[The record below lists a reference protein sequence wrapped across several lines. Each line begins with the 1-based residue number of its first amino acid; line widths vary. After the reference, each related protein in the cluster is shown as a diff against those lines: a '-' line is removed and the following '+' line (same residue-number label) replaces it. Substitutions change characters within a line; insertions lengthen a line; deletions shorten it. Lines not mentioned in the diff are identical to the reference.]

1 MSDKKRSLES
11 ADMSDSDD
19 DMPIA
24 EFVKKRL
31 RKEKA
36 IAIKKENSS
45 KSNDNKKPE
54 KSSNK
59 TTKVTTKATKT
70 TKSTKEKNDDHDDE
84 EEEVAAPPT
93 RSKITSTDSA
103 IISSKSMKDY
113 IGRGFYENSLKGKL
127 VQCLLRRWWYAYEWP
142 EPKDIPPVPAGYQA
156 LDGFPGVF
164 ISTRV
169 SIHTS
174 AYTCIHTYLILY
186 TIYTHSYCIHSMYT

>member
-1 MSDKKRSLES
+1 MSDKKRSLE
-11 ADMSDSDD
+11 ATTDVSDSDD

-24 EFVKKRL
+24 EFVKKRI
-31 RKEKA
+31 RKETA
-36 IAIKKENSS
+36 AAVKKENSS
-45 KSNDNKKPE
+45 KSNDNKKSE
-54 KSSNK
+54 KSLNK
-59 TTKVTTKATKT
+59 ATKITAKATKT
-70 TKSTKEKNDDHDDE
+70 IKTVTKEKNDDDDDDDDD
-84 EEEVAAPPT
+84 EVAAPPA

-142 EPKDIPPVPAGYQA
+142 EPKDIPPVPTGYQA

-169 SIHTS
+169 SLHTS
-174 AYTCIHTYLILY
+174 AYTYIHTYIYYFIYNIYTLLLY
-186 TIYTHSYCIHSMYT
+186 T